1 VRRRIWRRDG
11 PDRNSS
17 RPMINDLRAAIRTHA
32 NICGPIPAV
41 NSADE
46 IGTSSPSS
54 FCKPAAERVLGKLRI
69 WDTLVVTGTA
79 DGVIDGLARRGDA
92 VLIRTAMVLP
102 PAVVGL
108 TRHMDTSGAL
118 FDGPAPR
125 SECPVG
131 SCRRRCPFNHAAV
144 GGRPLRPVDPTT
156 PERELFGRM
165 VTGREVRNEGVTDPV
180 CGSIVVIYRTIILPL
195 AWAA

>member
-79 DGVIDGLARRGDA
+79 DGVMDGLARRGET
-92 VLIRTAMVLP
+92 VLIRPAMVLP

-108 TRHMDTSGAL
+108 TRHMDTVGRVVRRSGTAL
-118 FDGPAPR
+118 RMSCWFLPPPLSLQPRRCWWATPPLNASCSDGW
-125 SECPVG
+125 SPVG
-131 SCRRRCPFNHAAV
+131 RSVMKGSRTRCP
-144 GGRPLRPVDPTT
+144 DQ
-156 PERELFGRM
+156 
-165 VTGREVRNEGVTDPV
+165 
-180 CGSIVVIYRTIILPL
+180 
-195 AWAA
+195 